1 MQTSSSSLRTAL
13 RYCGSGRYFSTESI
27 GFVFGLVEVLS
38 TVIMAECLGSI
49 VGRSFLEIDCQH
61 LLENRVTLLMVGKVD
76 MMRCRWCWSMLVGN
90 SSMLRKSKVWT
101 SRNEGNL
108 VTMINISCFWD
119 GGMGRWGRCFIN
131 EGGWWLAKVGCRA
144 SLVVG

>member
-1 MQTSSSSLRTAL
+1 
-13 RYCGSGRYFSTESI
+13 
-27 GFVFGLVEVLS
+27 
-38 TVIMAECLGSI
+38 
-49 VGRSFLEIDCQH
+49 
-61 LLENRVTLLMVGKVD
+61 
-76 MMRCRWCWSMLVGN
+76 MLVGN
-90 SSMLRKSKVWT
+90 RSMLRKSKVWT

-144 SLVVG
+144 SLVVGRWFRVLFSVAKSIWVEVGADGYGSSKRFGIKTES